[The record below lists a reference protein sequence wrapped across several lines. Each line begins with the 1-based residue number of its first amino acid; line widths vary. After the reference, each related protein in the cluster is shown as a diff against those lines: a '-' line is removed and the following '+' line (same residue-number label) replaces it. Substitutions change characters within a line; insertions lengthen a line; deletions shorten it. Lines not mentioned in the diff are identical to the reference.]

1 VAQRELR
8 RAVALRRRVAV
19 VVEHV
24 GAAAGPAADA
34 PERVVAVGRPG
45 RRARR
50 RDPRRVRRGGGRRRP
65 RRRRGPRARRGEERA
80 ARADEPVAVLDEARA
95 QVQEPA
101 RRRVPERLQRR
112 HAPAR
117 RREPLARVRPE
128 HALGGGAP
136 DGLVRGPLVEAQR
149 RVAVLRHAVAVDVA
163 RAERHVRQRVAARRR
178 EVEVEHG
185 RVLARRAAP
194 RGGGGGGG
202 GGAAHLRRVG
212 PQRRALGVVADD
224 ERVAP
229 ERDGDAELGRGVAP
243 LGRRAEAPEGLGQVA
258 RAEAAHVAGGR
269 AEARPRAAA
278 LEEPRELERAVA
290 RAGARAPV
298 GRERVHLDRAP
309 QRPRAV
315 ALPRPP
321 ARSLAQEA
329 LGLGL
334 GEGRV
339 VGGGAADEGEERE
352 SCAHPCA
359 RPDRA

>member
-1 VAQRELR
+1 M
-8 RAVALRRRVAV
+8 
-19 VVEHV
+19 
-24 GAAAGPAADA
+24 
-34 PERVVAVGRPG
+34 
-45 RRARR
+45 
-50 RDPRRVRRGGGRRRP
+50 
-65 RRRRGPRARRGEERA
+65 
-80 ARADEPVAVLDEARA
+80 LDEARA

-194 RGGGGGGG
+194 RGRGGGG

-321 ARSLAQEA
+321 ARGLAQEA
-329 LGLGL
+329 LRLGL

-339 VGGGAADEGEERE
+339 VGRGAADEGEERE
-352 SCAHPCA
+352 RAHLLCA
-359 RPDRA
+359 RPGGA